1 MCLWHNPRD
10 FLLPPKGIRG
20 KEGRGAM
27 AARLG
32 DIIDDY
38 CSRCRLLTN
47 HSIAAI
53 VGDEIKKVVCR
64 TCQHSHDY
72 KHGKGAEKKRNPKE
86 SAYEQVLASV
96 LAGKSMEAKPS
107 VAQPPRP
114 SRSLGRSRM
123 RTASGRGSR
132 TPRH

>member
-1 MCLWHNPRD
+1 
-10 FLLPPKGIRG
+10 
-20 KEGRGAM
+20 M
-27 AARLG
+27 AAHRLG

-53 VGDEIKKVVCR
+53 VGEEIKKVICR
-64 TCQHSHDY
+64 TCQHTHDY
-72 KHGKGAEKKRNPKE
+72 KHGKEPVKKKKTKE

-96 LAGKSMEAKPS
+96 LAGKSVEAKPP
-107 VAQPPRP
+107 VTQLPRP

-123 RTASGRGSR
+123 RTLSGRGSR
-132 TPRH
+132 TPRR

>member
-1 MCLWHNPRD
+1 
-10 FLLPPKGIRG
+10 
-20 KEGRGAM
+20 M
-27 AARLG
+27 AAHRLG

-53 VGDEIKKVVCR
+53 VGDEIKKVMCR

-72 KHGKGAEKKRNPKE
+72 KHGKGAEKKKKQKQ

-96 LAGKSMEAKPS
+96 LAGKSLEEGPP
-107 VAQPPRP
+107 VAAPPRP

-123 RTASGRGSR
+123 RTASGRGRRSPLR
-132 TPRH
+132 